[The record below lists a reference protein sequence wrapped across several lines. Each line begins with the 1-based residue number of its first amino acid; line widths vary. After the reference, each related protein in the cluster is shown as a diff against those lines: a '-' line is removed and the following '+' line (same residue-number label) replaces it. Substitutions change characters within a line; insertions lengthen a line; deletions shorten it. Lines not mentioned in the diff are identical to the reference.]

1 MARIEVEKKPS
12 ASRDVWGWILAII
25 AILIL
30 IWLVA
35 EFAGGPYAGGGAYL
49 FF

>member
-12 ASRDVWGWILAII
+12 ASRNVWGWVLAII
-25 AILIL
+25 GILVL

-35 EFAGGPYAGGGAYL
+35 EFAGGEYAGGGAYL
-49 FF
+49 LY